1 MKLSVLVRESG
12 VVSFI
17 VLIQTWDTRSVP
29 QQIVQGETSQE
40 RHLYNS

>member
-1 MKLSVLVRESG
+1 MKLSVLVSES
-12 VVSFI
+12 VVRD
-17 VLIQTWDTRSVP
+17 QTWDTTSVP